1 MLYVHF
7 GFLVENPSNLFNKSF
22 LLLLALALVGL
33 EHSNSLLDLRNTKLL
48 KNCKI
53 KISENRIE
61 KKCLVAHLALEG
73 VLVLKHVDE
82 LGVVDL
88 EKHSRDLARQVGEHA
103 LDEGNEYIN
112 VYPIIK
118 NVNIYIRPSRI

>member
-7 GFLVENPSNLFNKSF
+7 GLLVENPSNLFNKKF

-33 EHSNSLLDLRNTKLL
+33 EHSNSLLDLRNTKLKCQKLEL
-48 KNCKI
+48 K
-53 KISENRIE
+53 
-61 KKCLVAHLALEG
+61 KKCLDAYLALEG

-88 EKHSRDLARQVGEHA
+88 QQHPRDLARQVGEHT
-103 LDEGNEYIN
+103 LDEGNEYMN
-112 VYPIIK
+112 VYPTIK
-118 NVNIYIRPSRI
+118 MLTYIRPSRI